1 MKVGVIGA
9 GSMGRNH
16 ARIYSEMP
24 GVDLVGIAD
33 PDEDAGREVARRC
46 GCKHFPD
53 HRDFIKQ
60 ESLDAVS
67 VCVPTSMHY
76 KVAKDVIGSG
86 VNLLIEK
93 PITKNLKHAEE
104 IVSMA
109 KKAGVKLAVG
119 HIERFNP
126 AVQRLKKL
134 IDDGKLGDITSILAR
149 RVGLFPPRIKD
160 ANVIIDIAVHDI
172 DVFNYLTGKD
182 PVKISASAGKALVND
197 REDYADIFLKYNGTN
212 GIIEVNWITPVKIRV
227 LNVTGTKGYAELNY
241 ITQDLV
247 MYESIYK
254 KTYDKFGDF
263 VVKFG
268 EPRKRLQKVGK
279 EEPLKLE
286 LENFV
291 NAVKKGEEPLVTGED
306 GLNVL
311 RIATEIMKGA
321 CGS

>member
-9 GSMGRNH
+9 GSMGKNH

-24 GVDLVGIAD
+24 GVDLAGIVD
-33 PDEDAGREVARRC
+33 LDEHAGKEVARKC
-46 GCKHFPD
+46 GCKHYKD
-53 HRDFIKQ
+53 HKEFLETERP
-60 ESLDAVS
+60 DAVS
-67 VCVPTSMHY
+67 VCVPTSLHY
-76 KVAKDVIGSG
+76 SVAKDVIERG

-104 IVSMA
+104 IVNLA

-126 AVQRLKKL
+126 AVQRLKEL
-134 IDDGKLGDITSILAR
+134 IDQGKLGDITSILAR

-172 DVFNYLTGKD
+172 DVFNYLLGKD
-182 PVKISASAGKALVND
+182 PVMISASAGKALVND

-212 GIIEVNWITPVKIRV
+212 GLIEVNWITPVKIRV

-241 ITQDLV
+241 ITQDLE
-247 MYESIYK
+247 MHESNYK
-254 KTYDKFGDF
+254 KTFDKFGDF
-263 VVKFG
+263 VVQFG
-268 EPRKRLQKVGK
+268 EPKKKLIKVSK
-279 EEPLKLE
+279 QEPLKLE
-286 LENFV
+286 LENFIDSIK
-291 NAVKKGEEPLVTGED
+291 NDKEPLVNGVE

-311 RIATEIMKGA
+311 RIATDIIAA
-321 CGS
+321 CEP

>member
-9 GSMGRNH
+9 GSMGKNH

-24 GVDLVGIAD
+24 GIELAGIVD
-33 PDEDAGREVARRC
+33 PDEQAGRAVARKC
-46 GCKHFPD
+46 GCGHYRD
-53 HRDFIKQ
+53 HRQFL
-60 ESLDAVS
+60 ERERPGAVS

-76 KVAKDVIGSG
+76 SVAKDVIGSG

-93 PITKNLKHAEE
+93 PITKNLKHAQE
-104 IVSMA
+104 IVDLA
-109 KKAGVKLAVG
+109 RKAGVKLAVG

-126 AVQRLKKL
+126 AVQRLKEL
-134 IDDGKLGDITSILAR
+134 IDRGKLGEITSILAR

-172 DVFNYLTGKD
+172 DVFNYLLGKD
-182 PVKISASAGKALVND
+182 PVSINASAGKALVND

-212 GIIEVNWITPVKIRV
+212 GLIEVNWITPVKIRV

-247 MYESIYK
+247 MHESNYR
-254 KTYDKFGDF
+254 KTFDKFGDF
-263 VVKFG
+263 VVRFG
-268 EPRKRLQKVGK
+268 EPRKKLIKVSK
-279 EEPLKLE
+279 QEPLKLE
-286 LENFV
+286 LEDFIDS
-291 NAVKKGEEPLVTGED
+291 VKNDREPLVNGVE

-311 RIATEIMKGA
+311 RIATDIMK
-321 CGS
+321 CSV